1 VKTKKANVQVGRPF
15 FSDEDLDLLQSSISR
30 AMEKLSES
38 KAFKSTLRDQ
48 FARSVA
54 TASILY
60 YYYPDSGSKE
70 RSPKKIA
77 KTAYEIADALM
88 TERAKTAKKA

>member
-1 VKTKKANVQVGRPF
+1 MKTKKANVQVGRPF

-48 FARSVA
+48 FARAAA
-54 TASILY
+54 TASILS
-60 YYYPDSGSKE
+60 YYPEKA
-70 RSPKKIA
+70 RSPKLIA

-88 TERAKTAKKA
+88 AERAKTAKKA